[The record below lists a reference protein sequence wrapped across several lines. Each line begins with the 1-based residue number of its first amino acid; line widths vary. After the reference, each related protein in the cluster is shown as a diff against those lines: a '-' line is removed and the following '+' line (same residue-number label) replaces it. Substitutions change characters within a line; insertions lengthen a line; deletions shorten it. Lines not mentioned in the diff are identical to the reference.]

1 MNKILFKNSNFQLIL
16 FEHTTLM
23 CNVKVFKVFFI
34 FWIIICNTLKN
45 FKNIK
50 FVLKIDFFLI
60 NSEKIIFCQK
70 LQYPIL
76 TTEKGY

>member
-34 FWIIICNTLKN
+34 F
-45 FKNIK
+45 
-50 FVLKIDFFLI
+50 
-60 NSEKIIFCQK
+60 
-70 LQYPIL
+70 
-76 TTEKGY
+76 